1 MPKLEGKVALVTG
14 GNQGIGRGIA
24 LRLAADGAN
33 VAIIYRKD
41 QREAE
46 AVIQELEQKNRR
58 GVAIR
63 ADLAV
68 VTEIEPAVSE
78 AVRQLGHLDILVNNA
93 GLEKNA
99 PFWEVTEQDYDAVLN
114 VNLKA
119 VFFVTQAMVRHLKN
133 SQRGGKVINISSVH
147 EELSFSHFTPYCAS
161 KGGVR
166 MITRNL
172 AIELAPLGITVN
184 SVAPGAIKTPINQAL
199 LEDKNKLKAL
209 LHNIPLNRMG
219 EPADVAAVVS
229 FLASSDAHYITGAS
243 IVVDGGLLWNY
254 QEQ

>member
-14 GNQGIGRGIA
+14 GNQGIGRGIVF
-24 LRLAADGAN
+24 RLAADGAN

-68 VTEIEPAVSE
+68 VTEIEPAVNE
-78 AVRQLGHLDILVNNA
+78 AIRQLGHLDILVNNA

-119 VFFVTQAMVRHLKN
+119 VFFV
-133 SQRGGKVINISSVH
+133 G
-147 EELSFSHFTPYCAS
+147 P
-161 KGGVR
+161 KG
-166 MITRNL
+166 
-172 AIELAPLGITVN
+172 
-184 SVAPGAIKTPINQAL
+184 
-199 LEDKNKLKAL
+199 
-209 LHNIPLNRMG
+209 
-219 EPADVAAVVS
+219 
-229 FLASSDAHYITGAS
+229 AH
-243 IVVDGGLLWNY
+243 
-254 QEQ
+254 Q